1 MENTT
6 SIESKYK
13 FTDDINRALDIFRGK
28 DLRKID
34 LLCEDCKNLKNEDA
48 KSFNAAAIK
57 YIDDKNVAFRNILIE
72 ILQTTIKYSPELI
85 EENYSYSYNDFR
97 RNLVDITIFTKDE
110 IIKQFLM
117 KVIHIDKSSTVRSS
131 IYESMINY
139 NDDIDV
145 LNLLIERY
153 SKEVELDLLIIQLLS
168 NFDFPKCEEFLFT
181 ILNKSTDRH
190 KILMVLY
197 SLEKIAHKSETVEF
211 LIKNINKYE
220 SILHPFIL
228 KAIVKIVDNNSIDLY
243 SISSG
248 KINNLQELSSSLLAE
263 YDEEN
268 YYIYLRIN
276 EDRIHLLK
284 IDFLVQIFTSLS
296 ARSIKIVI
304 LSLVNNLHLKIL
316 ENLFKMYFEKTKNV
330 FNVIGLQEILLEQ
343 FDKFEVLLK
352 NLKYII
358 EQELDNTEYS
368 NNATIRELLSLF

>member
-1 MENTT
+1 LENTT